1 MQDDINTEEFPY
13 KVNAISL
20 LEFSEELRDLC
31 NATGGKQIEV
41 TEDLR
46 VFTHTKDV
54 GKQEIKI

>member
-1 MQDDINTEEFPY
+1 
-13 KVNAISL
+13 VNAISL

-31 NATGGKQIEV
+31 NATNGKQIEI
-41 TEDLR
+41 TSDLR